1 MKTRLQSAATTGPL
15 SGSDRARVLT
25 GALLETARR
34 LRLRSTDLGR
44 ILGVSQ
50 PTASRL
56 MNGRLL
62 LPEGGKAW
70 ELAAHLVRLY
80 RSLAALVG
88 LDDEL
93 ARAWLTSGNE
103 AFAGREPLQLIQSV
117 EGLVHVC
124 DYLDASRARL

>member
-1 MKTRLQSAATTGPL
+1 MRAGIKTTESAAGP
-15 SGSDRARVLT
+15 DRARVLST
-25 GALLETARR
+25 ALVEASRR
-34 LRLRSTDLGR
+34 LKLRSTELGR

-56 MNGRLL
+56 LNGRLL
-62 LPEGGKAW
+62 LPDAGKAW

-103 AFAGREPLQLIQSV
+103 AFAGREPLQLIQTV

-124 DYLDASRARL
+124 DYLDASRARV